1 MSKAAVAK
9 TITDLE
15 RQLNSLFNP
24 NFLSVIR
31 AEDLGATGQGVAV
44 DICED
49 DNNLYLIADLPGFK
63 SENIQIRYENRAL
76 TITGEKTQGEVPGV
90 KYHRTESFSGRFQ
103 RSFSLP
109 MDIDIEKIEAELKNG
124 VLTITLPKQESNK
137 PRQITVK
144 VN

>member
-1 MSKAAVAK
+1 MTKPAVAK
-9 TITDLE
+9 TISNLE

-24 NFLSVIR
+24 NFFFTK
-31 AEDLGATGQGVAV
+31 AEDLGFTGQGPAI

-63 SENIQIRYENRAL
+63 PENIQIRYEDRAL
-76 TITGEKTQGEVPGV
+76 TISGERKEIEQEKVR
-90 KYHRTESFSGRFQ
+90 YHRTESFSGRFE

-109 MDIDIEKIEAELKNG
+109 LDIDIEKIEAELKNG
-124 VLTITLPKQESNK
+124 VLTITLPKQEAIK
-137 PRQITVK
+137 PKQITVK

>member
-9 TITDLE
+9 SITDLE

-24 NFLSVIR
+24 NFLVK
-31 AEDLGATGQGVAV
+31 AEDLGLTTSGVTV

-63 SENIQIRYENRAL
+63 SENIQIRYENRTL
-76 TITGEKTQGEVPGV
+76 TISGEKAQTEIPGI

-109 MDIDIEKIEAELKNG
+109 MDIDVEKIEAELKNG
-124 VLTITLPKQESNK
+124 ILTITLPKQENNK